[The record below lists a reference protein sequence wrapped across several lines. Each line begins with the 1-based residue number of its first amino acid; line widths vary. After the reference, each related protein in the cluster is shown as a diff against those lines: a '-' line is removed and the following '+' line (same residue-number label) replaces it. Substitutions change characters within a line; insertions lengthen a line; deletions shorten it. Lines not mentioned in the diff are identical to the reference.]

1 MCVFCVFSQVLVQFA
16 GIVLEC
22 NESTSGC
29 DRKQQQQEKE
39 EEEKAGEETNETN
52 EEDAKT
58 EAEIALKDNCE

>member
-29 DRKQQQQEKE
+29 DRKQQQEKE
-39 EEEKAGEETNETN
+39 EEEKAGEETN